1 MILVENQAVGD
12 GELVDGTR
20 EVGRVGF
27 VGPGP
32 QAVELQLWRCWGTGR
47 SVTALGMERASG
59 AVKGG
64 QEVGEEA
71 GVMVQARE
79 GET

>member
-1 MILVENQAVGD
+1 MGPERWVGS
-12 GELVDGTR
+12 GLWGLE
-20 EVGRVGF
+20 
-27 VGPGP
+27 P
-32 QAVELQLWRCWGTGR
+32 QAVELQLWRCWSTGR
-47 SVTALGMERASG
+47 SVTTLGMERPSG

-79 GET
+79 GEA

>member
-1 MILVENQAVGD
+1 MILVENYAVGD

-27 VGPGP
+27 VGPGTP
-32 QAVELQLWRCWGTGR
+32 GCGTAALEVLEHREVCDHSRHGKTLWSYEG
-47 SVTALGMERASG
+47 S
-59 AVKGG
+59 

-79 GET
+79 GEA